1 MRSVRNVALAVLA
14 LTVFGASMA
23 SAQRRPAQRAA
34 STAEGYWELG
44 TDAALSF
51 GLDDP
56 NTTQLSI
63 PVGVLRAGYFMRP
76 DISIEPFFSFD
87 YVNVDGGGSGSDYTL
102 GVGVPYHLSP
112 SRLQSSLYVRPFL
125 AIIGFSV
132 NPDVGPS
139 SSDSDVALG
148 AGVGMKWPKL
158 NGRMAWRGEVNF
170 AHLFSDPG
178 QSSIG
183 ALFGVSFFTR

>member
-14 LTVFGASMA
+14 LSVFGASVA
-23 SAQRRPAQRAA
+23 SAQRRPAQRASSSA
-34 STAEGYWELG
+34 QGYWEIG
-44 TDAALSF
+44 AEAALTF

-56 NTTQLSI
+56 KTTSLQI
-63 PVGVLRAGYFMRP
+63 PVGIVRAGYFMAP
-76 DISIEPFFSFD
+76 EWSIEPFFSFD
-87 YVNVDGGGSGSDYTL
+87 YVNVDGGGSGTDYTL

-112 SRLQSSLYVRPFL
+112 SRTESQLYVRPFL

-139 SSDSDVALG
+139 TSDSDVALG
-148 AGVGMKWPKL
+148 AGIGMKWPKL
-158 NGRMAWRGEVNF
+158 NGRMAWRGELNF

-183 ALFGVSFFTR
+183 ALFGISFFTR